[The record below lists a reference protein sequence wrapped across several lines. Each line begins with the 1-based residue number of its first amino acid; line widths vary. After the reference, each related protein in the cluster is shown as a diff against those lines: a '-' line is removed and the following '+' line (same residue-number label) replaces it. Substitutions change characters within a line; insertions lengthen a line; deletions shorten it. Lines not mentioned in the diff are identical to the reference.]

1 MRGDIKLIMKK
12 IIVGNW
18 KMNPET
24 LEEAQDIA
32 KEIKKIAS
40 KLKKIE
46 TVICPPSIYISNLKS
61 KISNLPV
68 DEAGLK
74 LGAQDVSAEF
84 DTGSYTGEISAG
96 MLKNIGV
103 KYVIIGHSER
113 RAMGETDEIINK
125 KIKTALKA
133 GLKVIFCA
141 GEKERDDE
149 EHFLDFIKKEIEG
162 GLHGVEKKFFRNII
176 IVYEPV
182 WAISSG
188 KKFRPD
194 NPDSVFKITIFIKKT
209 LMPLV
214 ENGALRSIPILYGGS
229 VTALT
234 AREFLEK
241 GGIQGLLVGGKSLI
255 PKEFSQILEIAD
267 RL

>member
-1 MRGDIKLIMKK
+1 
-12 IIVGNW
+12 
-18 KMNPET
+18 MNPRT
-24 LEEAQDIA
+24 LEETQDIA
-32 KEIKKIAS
+32 REIEKTAS
-40 KLKKIE
+40 KLKNIE
-46 TVICPPSIYISNLKS
+46 TVICPPSIYISNLTRHGGQTS
-61 KISNLPV
+61 KIPNF
-68 DEAGLK
+68 K

-84 DTGSYTGEISAG
+84 DTGPYTGEISAL
-96 MLKNIGV
+96 MLKNLGV

-125 KIKTALKA
+125 KIKAALKA
-133 GLKVIFCA
+133 GLKVIFCV
-141 GEKERDDE
+141 GEKERDAK
-149 EHFLDFIKKEIEG
+149 EHFFDFIKKEIED
-162 GLHGVEKKFFRNII
+162 GLQDVEKKFFKNII
-176 IVYEPV
+176 IAYEPV

-194 NPDSVFKITIFIKKT
+194 DPDSVFKITIFIKKT
-209 LMPLV
+209 LMPLLM

-255 PKEFSQILEIAD
+255 PEEFNRILEIAD